1 MYLKLLSLEESMS
14 GLIEIKSVP
23 CMLSLSLFEGTCGG
37 NLRRAKKSG
46 TDRDG
51 GRNVTGLWRCCILC
65 MELTH
70 LTHCNSFA

>member
-14 GLIEIKSVP
+14 ELIEIKSVP

-51 GRNVTGLWRCCILC
+51 E
-65 MELTH
+65 M
-70 LTHCNSFA
+70 

>member
-46 TDRDG
+46 TDGDWREKC
-51 GRNVTGLWRCCILC
+51 GRALEALYLMYGVDTFDPL
-65 MELTH
+65 
-70 LTHCNSFA
+70 